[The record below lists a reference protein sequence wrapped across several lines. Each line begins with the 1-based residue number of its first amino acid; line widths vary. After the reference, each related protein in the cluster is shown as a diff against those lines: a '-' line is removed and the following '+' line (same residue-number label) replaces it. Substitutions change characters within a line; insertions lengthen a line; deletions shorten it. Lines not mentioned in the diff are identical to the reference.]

1 MMDILREGK
10 VKARKAHRCHWCG
23 EEIPAGEI
31 YYRYEGRFDDRWQS
45 TPMHLDCYAD
55 SLEDPGLTYD
65 GYFTPYENERPKRS
79 GFTLIEVIIAIVL
92 IGLLATIAVPR
103 YHAHKR
109 RAFLTTAQVELKIL
123 QQTQE
128 MYFVDASTY
137 ALTLAQLDDFQVSA
151 KIPIVLVE
159 STGMG
164 WAATATYE
172 NTTVRCAIFYGTVA
186 VVPPPATALDEGV
199 PVCTY

>member
-1 MMDILREGK
+1 MKTSMWEQASAYARAARNGIGQAYGRRYQKRIESAWLDGFRGENQWRHSTNFDAPLRDAWQDGR
-10 VKARKAHRCHWCG
+10 AQRMR
-23 EEIPAGEI
+23 AG
-31 YYRYEGRFDDRWQS
+31 
-45 TPMHLDCYAD
+45 
-55 SLEDPGLTYD
+55 
-65 GYFTPYENERPKRS
+65 
-79 GFTLIEVIIAIVL
+79 GFTLIEIIIAIVL

-103 YHAHKR
+103 YQAHKR

-137 ALTLAQLDDFQVSA
+137 ALTLAQLDDFQASA

>member
-1 MMDILREGK
+1 MMDIFREGK
-10 VKARKAHRCHWCG
+10 VKARKPHRCDWCG
-23 EEIPAGEI
+23 EEIAKGET
-31 YYRYEGRFDDRWQS
+31 YYRYEGRFEDLWQS
-45 TPMHLDCYAD
+45 TPMHVDCYDA
-55 SLEDPGLTYD
+55 SLDDPGVIFDGEFALYD
-65 GYFTPYENERPKRS
+65 NERPKRG
-79 GFTLIEVIIAIVL
+79 GFTLIEIVIAIVV

-103 YHAHKR
+103 YQAHKR

-128 MYFVDASTY
+128 MHFVDAGTY
-137 ALTLAQLDDFQVSA
+137 ALTLGALDDFQLSA